1 MRVCHTRKA
10 LVDVVKAKATHS
22 SKVMVRRAEALHEF
36 VEAVENCAAVSSAT
50 VHKRIASYMQQEKT
64 FANTSFNALFASA
77 VHAATELAVTCA
89 ALAEPPELDFSS
101 AEKTYSLD
109 VPLTLSK
116 VGASYSFFTMKLPI
130 R

>member
-22 SKVMVRRAEALHEF
+22 SKVMVRRAEALHET
-36 VEAVENCAAVSSAT
+36 VENCAAVSSAT

-89 ALAEPPELDFSS
+89 ALAELPELDFSS
-101 AEKTYSLD
+101 AYVNSLD
-109 VPLTLSK
+109 VP
-116 VGASYSFFTMKLPI
+116 VGASYSCFTMKLPI